1 MDFIDMW
8 TGREKTGQDCSNK
21 YIRQFVEIPPYAKD
35 EKGKFIN
42 ESSKTI
48 LKEIEPFDMDEYIQS
63 FKEDTD
69 IYAIL
74 KKFNM
79 SGDISLL
86 NVKQGFYDD
95 ISDLPD
101 NHFDLEHMNEK
112 ITMAYNDYL
121 EKNGIVIEEEK
132 KEEESTQEQAAKEVV
147 EEEKK

>member
-86 NVKQGFYDD
+86 KLF
-95 ISDLPD
+95 
-101 NHFDLEHMNEK
+101 
-112 ITMAYNDYL
+112 
-121 EKNGIVIEEEK
+121 
-132 KEEESTQEQAAKEVV
+132 
-147 EEEKK
+147 

>member
-1 MDFIDMW
+1 MEFIDMW

-21 YIRQFVEIPPYAKD
+21 YIRQFVEVPPYAKD

-42 ESSKTI
+42 ESSRTI

-86 NVKQGFYDD
+86 NQKQGFYED

-101 NHFDLEHMNEK
+101 NHFDLEHLNEK
-112 ITMAYNDYL
+112 ITMSYNEYL
-121 EKNGIVIEEEK
+121 EKNGV
-132 KEEESTQEQAAKEVV
+132 VV
-147 EEEKK
+147 EEEPKEESKEEPKEESKEEEMK

>member
-35 EKGKFIN
+35 DKGKFIN

-86 NVKQGFYDD
+86 NQKQGFYDD
-95 ISDLPD
+95 ISELPD

-112 ITMAYNDYL
+112 ITMAYSDYL
-121 EKNGIVIEEEK
+121 EKNGVVTEEDK
-132 KEEESTQEQAAKEVV
+132 KEEESSQEQATKEVV
-147 EEEKK
+147 EEENK